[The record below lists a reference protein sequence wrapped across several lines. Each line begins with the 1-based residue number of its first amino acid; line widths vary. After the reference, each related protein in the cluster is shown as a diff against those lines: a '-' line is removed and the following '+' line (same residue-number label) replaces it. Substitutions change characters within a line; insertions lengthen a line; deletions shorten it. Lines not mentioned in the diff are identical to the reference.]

1 MTVSEAIKMLQGTPY
16 EIKGAYSGKVYHRS
30 YTNSSKN
37 LDKYVDREVTDTPFY
52 ADMRIRGSEANHW
65 CMAVI
70 VIWMY
75 DYELFKKGVTDDD

>member
-1 MTVSEAIKMLQGTPY
+1 MTVAEAIKMLQGTPY

-52 ADMRIRGSEANHW
+52 ADMRIRGSETNHW

-70 VIWMY
+70 VIWMH
-75 DYELFKKGVTDDD
+75 DYELFEKGVTG